1 VVPWDQFNVALLQD
15 KNAQRTFIPAS
26 RLADLTAFVR
36 ANGPSLDGYEDAA
49 VGGYGVQD
57 GRYAEPPVA
66 IAGGSG
72 RLTAFVRAR
81 PGQATSAV
89 VIHLVEWGQGAAA
102 VLKVRSELV
111 LGEAA
116 ARVELR
122 LPRPY
127 DAQAHAAAEA
137 SKDYQ
142 GLISKV
148 SLKASRQGPWMS
160 IEVPALNPW
169 GMVVIEKQD

>member
-1 VVPWDQFNVALLQD
+1 
-15 KNAQRTFIPAS
+15 
-26 RLADLTAFVR
+26 
-36 ANGPSLDGYEDAA
+36 
-49 VGGYGVQD
+49 VQD

-66 IAGGSG
+66 MAGGSG

-81 PGQATSAV
+81 PGQAATV

-102 VLKVRSELV
+102 VLKVRSEPV

-116 ARVELR
+116 VRVELR

-142 GLISKV
+142 GLISKA
-148 SLKASRQGPWMS
+148 SLKASRQRPWMS